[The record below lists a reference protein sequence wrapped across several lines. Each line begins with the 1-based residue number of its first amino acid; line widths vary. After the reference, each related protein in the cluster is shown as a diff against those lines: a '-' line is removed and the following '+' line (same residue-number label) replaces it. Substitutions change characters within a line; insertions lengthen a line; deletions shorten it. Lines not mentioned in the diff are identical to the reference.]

1 MVNNQVEKNLQNNHK
16 IGITLSKYNGCH
28 LISSSKTNLLQIR
41 DEDQEVSFEQSRWKI
56 KSSFS
61 KIVDNEDAMEAYI
74 KFKIAKGQL
83 LQGNVAVNFM
93 FNDWSSD
100 NYVLMPAAIYNGNRF
115 KVSKQDYPP
124 MMTKE
129 DEIGANI
136 PTTITDVPRLNVSE
150 GESKIQLRTGDMA
163 TPIIGVFDPN
173 KKKGFFMLTTQKTTL
188 GNSGISIE
196 ENMDRTQAVIS
207 LSAPAVRQDYK
218 YSMCTT
224 KEESDDKGY
233 DFNEQDEVSIK
244 FRIYSFD
251 CEDITEFYKYFIKI
265 RKDLSGPVNLKHEIP
280 FWNAWEIEEKKYNRD
295 NWVSEFEFYKSSTAI
310 GDCIYA
316 EWQTGWVGGGMST
329 YPMIIEGNELS
340 RERCFKTLDFI
351 FNKVQADTGFFYG
364 IYYKGELYGD
374 DFKNT
379 KNQNLVLLRKNA
391 DAIYFIAKQLIVIK
405 KKGYMKKIPDMWVK
419 GLQKASDAFV
429 RLWKKYGQ
437 FGQFIDIQKEEIII
451 GGTSSV
457 GIASAGIA
465 LAGQYFENLEYI
477 EVAKQSAKYYYE
489 NYVKKGITNGAPGEI
504 CQCPD
509 SESAFGL
516 LESYVVL
523 YEVTKD
529 KKWITMAE
537 DAANQCASWCMSYD
551 YDFPSKSTFSQLGR
565 HTVGAVWANVQN
577 KHAAP
582 GICTLSGDAL
592 FKLYRATGNKFY
604 IELLREIS
612 HNISQ
617 YLSTEEL
624 PFKKSWNNYNC
635 YMNNLSG
642 EEKYIPT
649 GWIDERINTSDW
661 EGKINIGGIPIGSC
675 WCEVSNL
682 LTYIEVPGIYIQKDT
697 GYICVLDHVDIQIIG
712 NNDKELVIDVV
723 NSTKFKAKV
732 KIFIE
737 TEKLMKEPLSE
748 NAIHD
753 CKVLNIEPLSNKI
766 ISIKK

>member
-1 MVNNQVEKNLQNNHK
+1 MVNDQVEKDLYNNYK
-16 IGITLSKYNGCH
+16 IGITLSKYNGSH
-28 LISSSKTNLLQIR
+28 LITSFKTNMLQIKY
-41 DEDQEVSFEQSRWKI
+41 EEQEVGFEQSSWNVKN
-56 KSSFS
+56 SFS
-61 KIVDNEDAMEAYI
+61 KIESNDDAIEAYI
-74 KFKIAKGQL
+74 TFKLVKGQL
-83 LQGNVAVNFM
+83 LQGNISINFT
-93 FNDWSSD
+93 FDQWSCE
-100 NYVLMPAAIYNGNRF
+100 NYVLMPAAIFNGNRF
-115 KVSKQDYPP
+115 KVSEQDYPP
-124 MMTKE
+124 MLTKE
-129 DEIGANI
+129 DEIGVNI

-163 TPIIGVFDPN
+163 TPLVGVFEPN

-196 ENMDRTQAVIS
+196 ENLDRTQAVIS

-224 KEESDDKGY
+224 KEESDDRGY
-233 DFNEQDEVSIK
+233 DFKEKDEVSIK
-244 FRIYSFD
+244 FRIYSFV
-251 CEDITEFYKYFIKI
+251 CKDITEFYKYFIKI

-280 FWNAWEIEEKKYNRD
+280 FWNAWEIEEQKYNRD
-295 NWVSEFEFYKSSTAI
+295 NWVSEFEFYKSSTVI
-310 GDCIYA
+310 GDCIYG
-316 EWQTGWVGGGMST
+316 EWQTGWVGGLMST
-329 YPMIIEGNELS
+329 YPMILEGDEIS
-340 RERCFKTLDFI
+340 KERSFKTLDFA
-351 FNKVQADTGFFYG
+351 FRKLQADTGFFYG

-374 DFKNT
+374 DFKNV
-379 KNQNLVLLRKNA
+379 KNKNLILLRKNA
-391 DAIYFIAKQLIVIK
+391 DAIYFITKQFIAIK
-405 KKGYMKKIPDMWVK
+405 KKGYMKKIPDMWEK
-419 GLQKASDAFV
+419 GLQKLCDAFV

-437 FGQFIDIQKEEIII
+437 FGQFIDIEKEEIII
-451 GGTSSV
+451 GGSS
-457 GIASAGIA
+457 SAGIA
-465 LAGQYFENLEYI
+465 PAGLALAGEYFSNSEYI
-477 EVAKQSAKYYYE
+477 EVSKQSAKSYYE
-489 NYVKKGITNGAPGEI
+489 NYIEKGITNGAPGEI

-529 KKWITMAE
+529 QRWIVMAQ
-537 DAANQCASWCMSYD
+537 DVANQCASWCISYD
-551 YDFPSKSTFSQLGR
+551 YEFPSKSAFSQLGR

-604 IELLREIS
+604 IELLQEIS

-624 PFKKSWNNYNC
+624 PFKKSWDNYNC
-635 YMNNLSG
+635 YTNSLS
-642 EEKYIPT
+642 ERDKYIPT
-649 GWIDERINTSDW
+649 GWINERINTSDW
-661 EGKINIGGIPIGSC
+661 EGKVNIGGIPGGSC

-697 GYICVLDHVDIQIIG
+697 GYICVLDHVDVKIIE

-723 NSTKFKAKV
+723 NPTKFKAKV

-737 TEKLMKEPLSE
+737 TEELMKEPLSK
-748 NAIHD
+748 NVMHD
-753 CKVLNIEPLSNKI
+753 CEVFNIEALSNKM